1 MSRKLVRMKIRLSR
15 RDILFNIFLYSFFIV
30 FNVSILIPF
39 LHLITFSI
47 SSEAA
52 ISRPGYR
59 LLPIEFFTENWRT
72 VATSPRIWTAFYNT
86 VFVTLSAV
94 LYQLFLST
102 TYAYSLSQRHLPN
115 RKFWTIILLIT
126 MFFGGGLI
134 PTFMLYR
141 QLGLI
146 DNRLALIVGG
156 VAAWYVLI
164 IRNFF
169 MAIPG
174 EILDSA
180 RIDGANE
187 VNCFATI
194 MLPLS
199 KPVLATITLWLL
211 VGNWNSWFACMIY
224 INDPNKI
231 VLQVVLRQIIIENS
245 INLTDIAASLKRIE
259 DAIKNGR
266 KYVTASAEG
275 LKSAALL
282 FVTLPIL
289 ITYPFLQKYLI
300 KGILIGSLKG

>member
-1 MSRKLVRMKIRLSR
+1 MSSKTVHMKIKLSR
-15 RDILFNIFLYSFFIV
+15 GDKLFYVFLYSFFTI
-30 FNVSILIPF
+30 FCLSILVPF

-47 SSEAA
+47 SSESA
-52 ISRPGYR
+52 ISKPGYR
-59 LLPIEFFTENWRT
+59 LFPIEFFTENWRT
-72 VATSPRIWTAFYNT
+72 VATSPKIWIAFFNT
-86 VFVTLSAV
+86 VLVTVCAV

-102 TYAYSLSQRHLPN
+102 TYAYSLSQRKLPN
-115 RKFWTIILLIT
+115 RKLWTIILLIT

-146 DNRLALIVGG
+146 DNRLALIIGG

-187 VNCFATI
+187 VNCFTMI

-211 VGNWNSWFACMIY
+211 VGNWNAWFGCMLY

-259 DAIKNGR
+259 EAIKNGR

-289 ITYPFLQKYLI
+289 VSYPFLQKYLI